1 MVAARYFSSDSFL
14 KVLYNQ
20 KDYLL
25 YLTDKDE
32 MPDSTALNHMKLLF
46 ESMGSLRQIARQA
59 NKCFQDQCSSL
70 DTALQ
75 SIRGNKGSP
84 PERSSVVMI
93 YSKRTAFFSVNH
105 SNKSSVR
112 GIAPVAYQNFD
123 TRRQRERGSQPG
135 GGEVGHQAHG
145 KGEANAPQSAVKSKV
160 LHSGT
165 KRRWK

>member
-1 MVAARYFSSDSFL
+1 
-14 KVLYNQ
+14 
-20 KDYLL
+20 
-25 YLTDKDE
+25 

-59 NKCFQDQCSSL
+59 NKCFQDYCSSL
-70 DTALQ
+70 DTSLQ
-75 SIRGNKGSP
+75 SIRSNKGSP
-84 PERSSVVMI
+84 PERISVVMI

-112 GIAPVAYQNFD
+112 GITPVAYQNFD
-123 TRRQRERGSQPG
+123 TRKQRERGSQP

-145 KGEANAPQSAVKSKV
+145 KGEANAPQSAVKSEV

-165 KRRWK
+165 KSRWK